1 MYLIIIFFL
10 LSLFFK
16 RRFWQCGSNAKKG
29 MLLTNKIRR
38 WQSFLQP
45 VHSLFT
51 VTHGFKTK
59 NSSLLYIPSFIW
71 YRVLEVECHSHCLE
85 ESGAYFNFSNMS
97 KNWIFL
103 EIFSAIREGTDLW
116 PHYSKLILS
125 KKVDTFAK
133 LPPAFRGK
141 WDYMARRISVEMNFT
156 YQAIASQ
163 FIVADY
169 YNNFNFKALFNV
181 VVSLLPKEWFLFRL
195 P

>member
-1 MYLIIIFFL
+1 M
-10 LSLFFK
+10 
-16 RRFWQCGSNAKKG
+16 
-29 MLLTNKIRR
+29 
-38 WQSFLQP
+38 
-45 VHSLFT
+45 
-51 VTHGFKTK
+51 
-59 NSSLLYIPSFIW
+59 IPSFRS
-71 YRVLEVECHSHCLE
+71 RVSQSLLGRVRGIFQFLEGTKL
-85 ESGAYFNFSNMS
+85 NMS

-103 EIFSAIREGTDLW
+103 EISFAIREGTDLW